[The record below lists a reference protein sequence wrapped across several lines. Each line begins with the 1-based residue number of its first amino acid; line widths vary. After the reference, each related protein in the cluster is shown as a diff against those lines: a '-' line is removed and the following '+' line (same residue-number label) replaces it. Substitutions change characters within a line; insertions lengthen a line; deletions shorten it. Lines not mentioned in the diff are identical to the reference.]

1 MAEVV
6 LASFEVLAW
15 HFPGDTAENNKRPS
29 TLDVWPPGYDIKLGH
44 VEYNGILL
52 TYLPQ

>member
-15 HFPGDTAENNKRPS
+15 HLPDDTAETTK
-29 TLDVWPPGYDIKLGH
+29 D
-44 VEYNGILL
+44 
-52 TYLPQ
+52 LPLRMSGLQDMI